1 MTVEELSNLFKEY
14 GRTLGSIESF
24 TGGSFASSITAISG
38 ASKFFK
44 GGVVTY
50 ATEEKI
56 KLLGIDPNRVAQFG
70 VVSQEIGGDMAMHG
84 KYILDVDYCISF
96 TGNAGP
102 EAMENKP
109 VGEIYIGVT
118 AYQTTQVF
126 KYLLKGDRQGIVKRA
141 LQLGY
146 DHLAFMLKSFK

>member
-1 MTVEELSNLFKEY
+1 MTAVELSNLFKEY
-14 GRTLGSIESF
+14 GRTLGSAESF
-24 TGGSFASSITAISG
+24 TGGSFASSITAIPG

-44 GGVVTY
+44 GSLVTY
-50 ATEEKI
+50 ATEEKV
-56 KLLGIDPNRVAQFG
+56 KLLGIDAERIEQFG
-70 VVSQEIGGDMAMHG
+70 VVSQEIGGDMAMHA
-84 KYILDVDYCISF
+84 KYILNVDYAISF

-102 EAMENKP
+102 EAMEGKP

-126 KYLLKGDRQGIVKRA
+126 KYMLNGTREEIVKKA

-146 DHLAFMLKSFK
+146 NHLEFMIKSFK

>member
-1 MTVEELSNLFKEY
+1 MTVEELSKLFKEY
-14 GRTLGSIESF
+14 GRTLGSAESF
-24 TGGSFASSITAISG
+24 TGGSFASSITSIPG

-44 GGVVTY
+44 GALVTY
-50 ATEEKI
+50 ATEEKV
-56 KLLGIDPNRVAQFG
+56 KLLGIDPNRVEAYG
-70 VVSQEIGGDMAMHG
+70 VVSQEIGGDMAMHA
-84 KYILDVDYCISF
+84 KYILDVDYAIAF

-109 VGEIYIGVT
+109 VGEIYIGLT

-126 KYLLKGDRQGIVKRA
+126 KYNLKGSREEIVKQA

-146 DHLAFMLKSFK
+146 EHLGLMLKSFK

>member
-1 MTVEELSNLFKEY
+1 MSVEELSNLFKEY

-44 GGVVTY
+44 GAVVTY

-56 KLLGIDPNRVAQFG
+56 KLLGIDPNRVNQFG
-70 VVSQEIGGDMAMHG
+70 VVSQEIAGDMSMHG
-84 KYILDVDYCISF
+84 KYILDVDYAISF

-109 VGEIYIGVT
+109 VGEIYIGIT

-126 KYLLKGDRQGIVKRA
+126 KYLLKGSREDIVKRA

-146 DHLAFMLKSFK
+146 NHLEFMIKSFK

>member
-1 MTVEELSNLFKEY
+1 MSLEELSSLFKEY
-14 GRTLGSIESF
+14 GKTLGAAESF
-24 TGGSFASSITAISG
+24 TGGSFAASITSIPG

-44 GGVVTY
+44 GSLVTY

-56 KLLGIDPNRVAQFG
+56 KILGIDPERVEKFG
-70 VVSQEIGGDMAMHG
+70 VVSQEIGGDMAMHA
-84 KYILDVDYCISF
+84 KYILDVDYAISF

-102 EAMENKP
+102 EAMEGKP

-126 KYLLKGDRQGIVKRA
+126 KYLLEGSREEIVKRA

-146 DHLAFMLKSFK
+146 SHLELMLKSFK

>member
-1 MTVEELSNLFKEY
+1 MNAIELSNLFKQY

-24 TGGSFASSITAISG
+24 TGGSFAASITAIPG
-38 ASKFFK
+38 ASNFFK
-44 GGVVTY
+44 GAVVTY

-56 KLLGIDPNRVAQFG
+56 KLLGIDPDRVNQFG

-84 KYILDVDYCISF
+84 KYILNVDYAVSF

-102 EAMENKP
+102 EAMEGKP
-109 VGEIYIGVT
+109 VGEIYIGIT

-126 KYLLKGDRQGIVKRA
+126 KYLLNGTREDIVKQA

-146 DHLAFMLKSFK
+146 DHLEFMLKSFK

>member
-1 MTVEELSNLFKEY
+1 MNAQELSELFKSA
-14 GRTLGSIESF
+14 GRTLGSAESF
-24 TGGSFASSITAISG
+24 TGGSFAASITALSG

-44 GGVVTY
+44 GALVTY

-56 KLLGIDPNRVAQFG
+56 KLLGIDPKRVETYG
-70 VVSQEIGGDMAMHG
+70 VVSQEIAGDMAMHT
-84 KYILDVDYCISF
+84 KYILDVDYAISF

-126 KYLLKGDRQGIVKRA
+126 KYLLNGNREEIVKQA

-146 DHLAFMLKSFK
+146 QHLELVLKKYK

>member
-1 MTVEELSNLFKEY
+1 MTAEELSSLFKEY
-14 GRTLGSIESF
+14 GKTLGSAESV
-24 TGGSFASSITAISG
+24 TGGAFAASITSIPG
-38 ASKFFK
+38 ASRFYK
-44 GGVVTY
+44 GSLVTY

-56 KLLGIDPNRVAQFG
+56 KLLGIDPTRVEKFG
-70 VVSQEIGGDMAMHG
+70 VVSQEIGGDMAMHA
-84 KYILDVDYCISF
+84 KYVLDVDYAISF

-126 KYLLKGDRQGIVKRA
+126 KYLLEGSREDIVKQA

-146 DHLAFMLKSFK
+146 SHLELMLKSFK

>member
-1 MTVEELSNLFKEY
+1 MTAEELSNLFKEY
-14 GRTLGSIESF
+14 GRTLGCAESF
-24 TGGSFASSITAISG
+24 TGGSFAASITAIPG

-44 GGVVTY
+44 GGIVSY

-56 KLLGIDPNRVAQFG
+56 KLLGIDPNRVEQFG
-70 VVSQEIGGDMAMHG
+70 VVSQEIGGDMAMHT
-84 KYILDVDYCISF
+84 KYILDVDYSIAF

-102 EAMENKP
+102 DAMEGKP

-126 KYLLKGDRQGIVKRA
+126 KYLLKGSREDIVKQA

-146 DHLAFMLKSFK
+146 NHLEFMIKSFK

>member
-1 MTVEELSNLFKEY
+1 MNAQELSDLFKEY
-14 GRTLGSIESF
+14 GRTLGSVESF
-24 TGGSFASSITAISG
+24 TGGSFASSITAIPG

-56 KLLGIDPNRVAQFG
+56 KLLGIDPTRVEQFG

-84 KYILDVDYCISF
+84 KYILDVDYAISF

-102 EAMENKP
+102 EAMEGKP

-126 KYLLKGDRQGIVKRA
+126 KYLLQGSREDIVKQA

-146 DHLAFMLKSFK
+146 NHLEFMLKSFK

>member
-1 MTVEELSNLFKEY
+1 MTAEELSNLFKEY
-14 GRTLGSIESF
+14 GRTLGCAESF
-24 TGGSFASSITAISG
+24 TGGAFAASITAIPG
-38 ASKFFK
+38 ASNFFK
-44 GGVVTY
+44 GGLVTY

-56 KLLGIDPNRVAQFG
+56 GLLGIDPKRVDQFG
-70 VVSQEIGGDMAMHG
+70 VVSQEIGGDMAMHA
-84 KYILDVDYCISF
+84 KYVLGVDYAIAF

-102 EAMENKP
+102 DAMEGKP

-126 KYLLKGDRQGIVKRA
+126 KYLLKGTRAEIVKVA

-146 DHLAFMLKSFK
+146 NHLELMLKSFK

>member
-1 MTVEELSNLFKEY
+1 MTAEELSNLFKEY
-14 GRTLGSIESF
+14 GRTLGAAESF
-24 TGGSFASSITAISG
+24 TGGAFAASITAIPG

-44 GGVVTY
+44 GSLVTY

-56 KLLGIDPNRVAQFG
+56 KLLGIDPERIEQFG
-70 VVSQEIGGDMAMHG
+70 VVSQEIGGDMTMHA
-84 KYILDVDYCISF
+84 KYILDTDYAISF

-102 EAMENKP
+102 EAMEGKP

-126 KYLLKGDRQGIVKRA
+126 KYLLKGSREDIVKQA

-146 DHLAFMLKSFK
+146 NHLEFMLKSFK